1 MELDLALPAPRSAGT
16 RRPGDA
22 PVAAAPPAR
31 RPARHD
37 SAARGARPV
46 ADGLWPLDC
55 GAARGSGRGS
65 ARAATDRTEPTSG
78 AAPSRRGSGR
88 TGTDPV
94 GVGCT
99 GRPGRSGSTGAAG
112 RSGQVIPLPGTSAPA
127 DGGAVRPAG
136 GPARPT
142 VGSTVVPGGSAR
154 PGGGPARPAGET
166 ARPAAPLR
174 SPAPAPPS
182 RDALGLLRQAAEQ
195 LAEAHRETE
204 PLRRYPAAY
213 LAALRAG
220 AAVLAMRARPRTRR
234 GAPRDVW
241 RLLAE
246 VAPELE
252 EWAVFFAGC
261 SRLRIEAEAG
271 IGRHV
276 DRRAADDL
284 LRQAEQFVTR
294 VQLLLPR

>member
-1 MELDLALPAPRSAGT
+1 MREVRVRSRTMELDLALPSPRSAGA

-22 PVAAAPPAR
+22 PAG
-31 RPARHD
+31 
-37 SAARGARPV
+37 AARPERRSGRVRPV

-55 GAARGSGRGS
+55 GAARGTGRG
-65 ARAATDRTEPTSG
+65 AADRTGAAAG

-88 TGTDPV
+88 TGADPA
-94 GVGCT
+94 GTGCT
-99 GRPGRSGSTGAAG
+99 GRPGRAGETGAAG
-112 RSGQVIPLPGTSAPA
+112 RSGQVVPLPGAPVPS
-127 DGGAVRPAG
+127 DGGA
-136 GPARPT
+136 
-142 VGSTVVPGGSAR
+142 
-154 PGGGPARPAGET
+154 ARPAG
-166 ARPAAPLR
+166 PVPLR

-252 EWAVFFAGC
+252 EWAAFFAGC

-271 IGRHV
+271 IGRHI

>member
-31 RPARHD
+31 RPAR
-37 SAARGARPV
+37 ARPV

-65 ARAATDRTEPTSG
+65 ARAAADRTESASG

-94 GVGCT
+94 GGGCT

-127 DGGAVRPAG
+127 DGGAVR
-136 GPARPT
+136 
-142 VGSTVVPGGSAR
+142 S
-154 PGGGPARPAGET
+154 AGET
-166 ARPAAPLR
+166 ARPVAPLW

>member
-1 MELDLALPAPRSAGT
+1 MPAG
-16 RRPGDA
+16 G
-22 PVAAAPPAR
+22 
-31 RPARHD
+31 
-37 SAARGARPV
+37 
-46 ADGLWPLDC
+46 
-55 GAARGSGRGS
+55 GAAR
-65 ARAATDRTEPTSG
+65 
-78 AAPSRRGSGR
+78 PS
-88 TGTDPV
+88 
-94 GVGCT
+94 
-99 GRPGRSGSTGAAG
+99 
-112 RSGQVIPLPGTSAPA
+112 
-127 DGGAVRPAG
+127 GGAVRSDG
-136 GPARPT
+136 GA
-142 VGSTVVPGGSAR
+142 
-154 PGGGPARPAGET
+154 ARPAAET
-166 ARPAAPLR
+166 ARPAGPAPLR

-252 EWAVFFAGC
+252 EWAAFFAGC

-271 IGRHV
+271 IDRHV